1 MSSSRFEV
9 TYLAIGFTIALV
21 ASVTG
26 AMLVLAHLVG
36 PKHRHGPVKDSPYES
51 GMPVAAGA
59 DHRMYIRF
67 YFFAV
72 LFLLFDVEVV
82 LLWPWVP
89 LFYESAMHGTTVPLE
104 SGELAGKGF
113 LLLGMLLFLALL
125 LFGLIYEWMKGALR
139 WE

>member
-1 MSSSRFEV
+1 MSSSNFDV

-21 ASVTG
+21 AVVTG
-26 AMLVLAHLVG
+26 GMLVLAHLIG
-36 PKHRHGPVKDSPYES
+36 PKRRHGPVKDSPYES
-51 GMPVAAGA
+51 GVPIAAGT
-59 DHRMYIRF
+59 DRRMYIRF

-82 LLWPWVP
+82 LCWPWVP
-89 LFYESAMHGTTVPLE
+89 LFYSSAMHGTTVPLE
-104 SGELAGKGF
+104 SGDLAGKGF

-125 LFGLIYEWMKGALR
+125 LFGLIYEWMKGALT